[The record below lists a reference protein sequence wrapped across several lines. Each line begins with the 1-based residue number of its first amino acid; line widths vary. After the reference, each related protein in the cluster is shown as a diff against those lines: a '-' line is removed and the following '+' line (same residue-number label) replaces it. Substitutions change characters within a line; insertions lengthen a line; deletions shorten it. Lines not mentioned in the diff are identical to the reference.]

1 MEMQEMKES
10 PKEEF
15 AKHLDSFFD
24 ALKFRDEVF
33 QLHKRETDR
42 HLATDFNVFTYI
54 LHDELNLSHII
65 ADLLNPEGGH
75 GQGTVFLNVFLEI
88 LRSAEA
94 AEADLPRQA
103 LVSLLKG
110 PINDVRVDVSRERP
124 TDSIES
130 SQRRIDIVL
139 TINGA
144 ALAIENKPWAD
155 DQDGQIEEYSRHL
168 EKKYKKKYVI
178 VYLSGDGLS
187 PATSSLSPTRRRE
200 LLRTGHY
207 FEISYPKE
215 FRNWLESCGKE
226 CEAEK
231 VRSFLRDFAD
241 YVVQDFHLAVQEV
254 KDE

>member
-1 MEMQEMKES
+1 MQEMHENAKEA
-10 PKEEF
+10 F

-54 LHDELNLSHII
+54 PHDELNLSHVI

-88 LRSAEA
+88 LRSSEA

-110 PINDVRVDVSRERP
+110 PIYAVRLDVGRERP
-124 TDSIES
+124 TDLIES
-130 SQRRIDIVL
+130 SRRRIDIVL

-144 ALAIENKPWAD
+144 ALAIENKPRAY
-155 DQDGQIEEYSRHL
+155 DQDAQIEAYCKHL
-168 EKKYKKKYVI
+168 EKKCKEKYVI
-178 VYLSGDGLS
+178 VYLSGDGKS
-187 PATSSLSPTRRRE
+187 PATSSLSTTRRRE

-207 FEISYPKE
+207 FEISYAKE
-215 FRNWLESCGKE
+215 FRNWLERCRKE

-241 YVVQDFHLAVQEV
+241 YVVQDFHLAAQEA